1 MASVGCIFCVFASG
15 WEIDLGLLTSFWL
28 NFQTFVL
35 YYGVYEVKI
44 AYMINEEK
52 VILMTRASL
61 YEKKTG
67 RQKMKITRY
76 FRHDYISLQILSGW
90 FFVTVSFVLCAALWG
105 VCHME
110 YLLDNLH
117 KMDLKSFG
125 MTILMVYVLVVA
137 VYCCVLYGLCSYRYH
152 TAKKSVGTYA
162 HTLRKISDI
171 YVQEEKNASSGT
183 MTEGKKHDNI
193 T

>member
-1 MASVGCIFCVFASG
+1 M
-15 WEIDLGLLTSFWL
+15 SFWL

-35 YYGVYEVKI
+35 YYGVYEVKT

-67 RQKMKITRY
+67 KQKMKITRY
-76 FRHDYISLQILSGW
+76 FRHDYISLQLLSGW
-90 FFVTVSFVLCAALWG
+90 FFVTLSFVLLGALWG
-105 VCHME
+105 VCNME

-125 MTILMVYVLVVA
+125 MTILMTYVLVVA
-137 VYCCVLYGLCSYRYH
+137 LYSLIVYGVCSYRYYA
-152 TAKKSVGTYA
+152 AKKSVGAYA

-183 MTEGKKHDNI
+183 LTEGKKHDNV

>member
-1 MASVGCIFCVFASG
+1 M
-15 WEIDLGLLTSFWL
+15 SFWL

-35 YYGVYEVKI
+35 YYGVYEVKT

-67 RQKMKITRY
+67 RQNMKITKY
-76 FRHDYISLQILSGW
+76 FRHDYISLQMLSGW
-90 FFVTVSFVLCAALWG
+90 FFVTVSFALCAALWG
-105 VCHME
+105 ACNME

-117 KMDLKSFG
+117 KMDLRSFG
-125 MTILMVYVLVVA
+125 LTILTVYVLVVA
-137 VYCCVLYGLCSYRYH
+137 VYCCILYGLCSYRYY

-171 YVQEEKNASSGT
+171 YMQEEKNASSGT
-183 MTEGKKHDNI
+183 LTEGKKHDNI